1 MFSNTR
7 TCGISTSIRYGLEC
21 TFLVLYIYMNISRIF
36 VQVRY
41 FPLYML
47 FVDSQR
53 KMRYNRAEVI
63 TMEKTMTLN
72 LRVNPTV
79 KQQAEDVL
87 KQLGIPMA
95 TAIDMYL
102 RQITLTGGIPFS
114 LSLPKAPAALNADT
128 MTDDQLHAALQVG
141 IKEIQNGDTVDA
153 ASAFAQFREQ
163 HR

>member
-1 MFSNTR
+1 
-7 TCGISTSIRYGLEC
+7 
-21 TFLVLYIYMNISRIF
+21 
-36 VQVRY
+36 
-41 FPLYML
+41 
-47 FVDSQR
+47 
-53 KMRYNRAEVI
+53 
-63 TMEKTMTLN
+63 MEKTMTLN

-114 LSLPKAPAALNADT
+114 LSLP
-128 MTDDQLHAALQVG
+128 VG

>member
-1 MFSNTR
+1 
-7 TCGISTSIRYGLEC
+7 
-21 TFLVLYIYMNISRIF
+21 
-36 VQVRY
+36 
-41 FPLYML
+41 
-47 FVDSQR
+47 
-53 KMRYNRAEVI
+53 
-63 TMEKTMTLN
+63 MEKTMTLN

-128 MTDDQLHAALQVG
+128 MTDRKSTRLNSSHTQ
-141 IKEIQNGDTVDA
+141 KSRMPS
-153 ASAFAQFREQ
+153 SA
-163 HR
+163 

>member
-1 MFSNTR
+1 
-7 TCGISTSIRYGLEC
+7 
-21 TFLVLYIYMNISRIF
+21 
-36 VQVRY
+36 
-41 FPLYML
+41 
-47 FVDSQR
+47 
-53 KMRYNRAEVI
+53 
-63 TMEKTMTLN
+63 MEKTMTLN

-141 IKEIQNGDTVDA
+141 IKGTVIPWMRQAHSHSSGNSTDEA
-153 ASAFAQFREQ
+153 V
-163 HR
+163 